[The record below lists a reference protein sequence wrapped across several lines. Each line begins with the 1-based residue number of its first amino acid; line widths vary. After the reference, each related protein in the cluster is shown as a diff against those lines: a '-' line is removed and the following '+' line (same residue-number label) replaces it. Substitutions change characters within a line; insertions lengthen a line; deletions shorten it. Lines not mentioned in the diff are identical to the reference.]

1 GKWIGAAMS
10 DMKLVSVNVGL
21 PKEVSYVDRRG
32 HNKTTT
38 TGIFKQLVSE
48 RVMLRT
54 LNLDGDRQ
62 ADLKGHGGVYKAVY
76 A

>member
-1 GKWIGAAMS
+1 MS

-32 HNKTTT
+32 RNKTTT

-54 LNLDGDRQ
+54 LNLDGDCQ